1 MIKTTQL
8 VSEELT
14 QGTSYRDKEIK
25 SMKEQLRDIEDRL
38 TVIMGMIPSNFQIM
52 VNSKK
57 QGIVI
62 KNCV

>member
-1 MIKTTQL
+1 MLKTTQL
-8 VSEELT
+8 VSEEFT
-14 QGTSYRDKEIK
+14 HGTSHRDKEIK

-38 TVIMGMIPSNFQIM
+38 TVIMGMIQSHFQIM

-62 KNCV
+62 KNGV